1 MKTATITVFRG
12 RKTSDR
18 VYQPKLPAHTLRVA
32 LARPRK
38 LPEILLRA
46 VLALCVDRTLVR
58 GQETRAIITGTV
70 TDPQGAS
77 VPAARLDIRNLETNV
92 VTRTQTNG
100 SGIYTA
106 PPINPGHYSV
116 TVTADGFKVAVE
128 NNLEFRSSDRKAVDF
143 TLQLGTASE
152 TISIT
157 AEAPLLDNVSSSRSN
172 TINESLV
179 EAVPTYA
186 KDVFQL
192 GGYSAGATGGTT
204 VRPFDGS
211 DNSVG
216 ILGGTNNEVLLDGS
230 PNTYRKTTRAA

>member
-1 MKTATITVFRG
+1 MKFQKIFFC
-12 RKTSDR
+12 
-18 VYQPKLPAHTLRVA
+18 
-32 LARPRK
+32 
-38 LPEILLRA
+38 A
-46 VLALCVDRTLVR
+46 VLALCVDGTVVR
-58 GQETRAIITGTV
+58 GNEPRGVITGTV

-106 PPINPGHYSV
+106 PPINPGQYSV
-116 TVTADGFKVAVE
+116 TVTAAGFKVAVE
-128 NNLEFRSSDRKAVDF
+128 NNLELRSSDRKAVDF

-152 TISIT
+152 TIAIT
-157 AEAPLLDNVSSSRSN
+157 ADAPLLDNVSPSSSN

-192 GGYSAGATGGTT
+192 
-204 VRPFDGS
+204 VR
-211 DNSVG
+211 
-216 ILGGTNNEVLLDGS
+216 
-230 PNTYRKTTRAA
+230 Y